1 MPEEVD
7 MGKEIEIV
15 QIRKEHIPGFHACF
29 DSVARERI
37 YLGRLKA
44 PPLEDV
50 RAFVLK
56 KIEKN
61 IPHFIAIADGVV
73 IGWCDIYPLE
83 KETFQHVGVLGM
95 GVHKDHRG
103 LGLGKKLME
112 KTLAKAK
119 EKGWERIELEVYTT
133 NTAAIRLYESFGF
146 EVEGRKRKVRKLDGE
161 YYDNLMMALL
171 F

>member
-1 MPEEVD
+1 

-15 QIRKEHIPGFHACF
+15 QIRKEHIASFYACL
-29 DSVARERI
+29 DNVARERI
-37 YLGRLKA
+37 YLGRLQA

-56 KIEKN
+56 KIAKD
-61 IPHFIAIADGVV
+61 IPHFVAVLDDIV
-73 IGWCDIYPLE
+73 IGWCDIYPLT

-95 GVHKDHRG
+95 GVHKNYRGQG
-103 LGLGKKLME
+103 LGRKLMK
-112 KTLAKAK
+112 KTLAKAR
-119 EKGWERIELEVYTT
+119 EKGFERIELEVYTT
-133 NTAAIRLYESFGF
+133 NTAAIRLYENFGF

-161 YYDNLMMALL
+161 YHDNLMMALL